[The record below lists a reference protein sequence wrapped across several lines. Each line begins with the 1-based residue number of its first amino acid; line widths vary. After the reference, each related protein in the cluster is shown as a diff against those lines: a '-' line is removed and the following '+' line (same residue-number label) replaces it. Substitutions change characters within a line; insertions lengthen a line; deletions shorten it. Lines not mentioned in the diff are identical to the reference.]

1 MQIVMLLSNPF
12 RPDPRVLKEAQSLA
26 EAGFSITIIC
36 WDRQAELPPNETI
49 PSGVQIVRIQNVKS
63 SYGIGARQILT
74 IPRFWRSALDLINR
88 LKPDL
93 VHCHDFDTLPAG
105 LFWGKLHHIPVIY
118 DAHEYYADLVRP
130 RLTGLVGKALYI
142 AISSAEKYAASKAD
156 AVITVDEIL
165 GAVYRRRNHR
175 VLVIGHYPQRSMAE
189 QVNPIF
195 SHSELTLLYAGRI
208 STDRGALLYIDILRC
223 LRNLGVPARL
233 IFAGVITPTSQEHLI
248 KQHMGGVEK
257 YIENLGWIPYQQ
269 IQDVYHSADI
279 GLTILQPESRYI
291 AALPVKLFEYM
302 ANGLPVIA
310 SNFPL
315 ITSVVN
321 EAHCGV
327 LVDPLSQPD
336 EIARIIERWWN
347 EPATPRLLG
356 ENGRQS
362 VLSKYNWE
370 ILGKKLSDLYIQLAD
385 K

>member
-1 MQIVMLLSNPF
+1 MLLSNAF

-26 EAGFSITIIC
+26 EAGFAITIIC
-36 WDRQAELPPNETI
+36 WDRLAELPSNETL
-49 PSGVQIVRIQNVKS
+49 PSGVKIIRVQNVRS
-63 SYGIGARQILT
+63 SYGIGTQQILT

-88 LKPDL
+88 LKPHL

-130 RLTGLVGKALYI
+130 RLTGLVGKAIYVTIRI
-142 AISSAEKYAASKAD
+142 AERYAAHIAD
-156 AVITVDEIL
+156 AVITVDETL
-165 GAVYRRRNHR
+165 GAIYRRRNQR
-175 VLVIGHYPQRSMAE
+175 VLVIGHYPQRSMAF
-189 QVNPIF
+189 QANPIF
-195 SHSELTLLYAGRI
+195 SHSELTLLYSGRI
-208 STDRGALLYIDILRC
+208 SSDRGALLYIDILRC
-223 LRNLGVPARL
+223 LRDFDIPARL
-233 IFAGVITPTSQEHLI
+233 KFAGVITPTSQEHLI

-310 SNFPL
+310 SNFPSM
-315 ITSVVN
+315 TSIIN
-321 EAHCGV
+321 EARCGV
-327 LVDPLSQPD
+327 LVDPLSKPE
-336 EIARIIERWWN
+336 EIARIIEGWWN

-356 ENGRQS
+356 ENGRLS
-362 VLSKYNWE
+362 VLSVYNWE
-370 ILGKKLSDLYIQLAD
+370 SLSEKLSELYLQLIHM
-385 K
+385 